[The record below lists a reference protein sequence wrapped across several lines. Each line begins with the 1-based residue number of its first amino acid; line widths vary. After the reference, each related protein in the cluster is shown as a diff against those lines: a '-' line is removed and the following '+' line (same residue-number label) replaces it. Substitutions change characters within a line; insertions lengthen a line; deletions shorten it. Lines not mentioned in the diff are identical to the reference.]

1 VGDFTWKVGEHS
13 LVVSTLYKI
22 LTSFSSFS
30 IDSVRD
36 ITVSES
42 GGQQQSG

>member
-1 VGDFTWKVGEHS
+1 VGVIWKVVEYS
-13 LVVSTLYKI
+13 LVVSTLGQI

-36 ITVSES
+36 ITVSKS